1 MKQSGEINNTVSLG
15 GGDKNVLT
23 LTVMVIVQFYEYIK
37 IH

>member
-1 MKQSGEINNTVSLG
+1 MKQSGEIIQFLW